1 MQVTCTGKHIMCYL
15 AYFCQHYSL
24 CNCEVNER
32 LQHSCVINIVL
43 QVYSLCP
50 DKVTTIADYLTVS
63 MYSQYK
69 GMCRHSVWDSL
80 DTLSGDNR
88 WFPSLAISKL
98 WWSSRNYKGSSTS
111 DSKWFLL
118 STDQWP
124 PSGWGSSSNALCFT
138 TRSYTLYWA
147 VSHFETQLSS

>member
-63 MYSQYK
+63 TYSQYK

-98 WWSSRNYKGSSTS
+98 WWSSRNYKEAQHQTA
-111 DSKWFLL
+111 
-118 STDQWP
+118 
-124 PSGWGSSSNALCFT
+124 SGFCSQQTNGHCLDGSSSNALCFI
-138 TRSYTLYWA
+138 TRSYTLYWT